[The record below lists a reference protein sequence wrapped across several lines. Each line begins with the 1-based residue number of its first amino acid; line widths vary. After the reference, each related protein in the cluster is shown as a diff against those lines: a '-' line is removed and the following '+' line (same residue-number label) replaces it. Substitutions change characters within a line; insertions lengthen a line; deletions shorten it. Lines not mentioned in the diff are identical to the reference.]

1 MVHVLNLAREVLAA
15 GKRIGNQVKGLN
27 GPATVIPS
35 VLLLLME
42 ESGDLPLGLRHLLF
56 AETGDGALVY

>member
-1 MVHVLNLAREVLAA
+1 MLNLASEVLAA

-35 VLLLLME
+35 ALLME